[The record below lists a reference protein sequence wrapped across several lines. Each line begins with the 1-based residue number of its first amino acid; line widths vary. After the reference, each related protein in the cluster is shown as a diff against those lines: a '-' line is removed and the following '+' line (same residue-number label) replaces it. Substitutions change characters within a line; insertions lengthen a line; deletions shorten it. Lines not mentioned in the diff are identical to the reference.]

1 MAKLTFRYGVMSSG
15 KSLKLLSEAYDLNQ
29 AGREVILLKPSIDTR
44 TTNTIKSR
52 LGVEREC
59 MVIDEDTCLLNMCS
73 MSNNTVVL
81 IDEAQF
87 LTLAQVEELRMLAS
101 MGVEVICYGL
111 LTTFQRKLFKGTQR
125 LLELADDIMEYE
137 GRCQLCGEKAHI
149 NARMVNGVI
158 TTTGNEVEI
167 GDTQYISLCEKCYL
181 ENL

>member
-1 MAKLTFRYGVMSSG
+1 MAKLIFKYGVMSSG

-29 AGREVILLKPSIDTR
+29 AGKEVVLIKPSTDTR

-59 MVIDEDTCLLNMCS
+59 IVINEDTCLFNICNIF
-73 MSNNTVVL
+73 NNKVIL

-87 LTLAQVEELRMLAS
+87 LTLAQVEELRMLAN
-101 MGVEVICYGL
+101 MGIEIICYGL

-125 LLELADDIMEYE
+125 LIELADNIIEYE

-158 TTTGNEVEI
+158 TTTGNEIEI
-167 GDTQYISLCEKCYL
+167 GDTQYVSLCEKCYL
-181 ENL
+181 EN